1 MARRNRMTLI
11 LEAEEFAK
19 NKHQYQ
25 FRDNGETLYWTH
37 LQKVVENLIEL
48 GIHDENILCAG
59 WLHDT
64 IEDTDTDY
72 DDLDEN
78 FNREIADIVST
89 VTKDTRMI
97 KQKREVDYC
106 AQLKLG
112 SWQAQIVKFADI
124 LANMEDLEN
133 SKKSDSD
140 RKRQAQNK
148 LEYYNSIKS
157 NLQNNKKKI
166 PNLDSKTTRLFE
178 IFLQYGIKN

>member
-97 KQKREVDYC
+97 KQKREVE
-106 AQLKLG
+106 
-112 SWQAQIVKFADI
+112 S
-124 LANMEDLEN
+124 
-133 SKKSDSD
+133 SKK
-140 RKRQAQNK
+140 N
-148 LEYYNSIKS
+148 EMVT
-157 NLQNNKKKI
+157 I
-166 PNLDSKTTRLFE
+166 PNELDYSHIKGLSNEVIERLNKHKPSTLGQASRLEGVTPAATNLIAITIKKSKQLE
-178 IFLQYGIKN
+178 KA